1 MKHAYTMKYL
11 LFFYLSFFIFP
22 SAASAHRLDEY
33 LQASQL
39 NLTPT
44 GVRIELRLTP
54 GVDVADRVFTLI
66 DLDRNG
72 QTSPA
77 EQRAYAQRVLNDL
90 SLELDNR
97 SLPLTLTDVAFPSR
111 TELKTGDAPIIL
123 ALSADTSF
131 TTSHDHQ
138 LTFRNNHL
146 PTLSVY
152 NANPLIPTTP
162 IKITSQQRDPLQ
174 RDLTLHF
181 HLPSTSN
188 TTAASTAWPIW
199 HLFLWLSELLI

>member
-1 MKHAYTMKYL
+1 MK
-11 LFFYLSFFIFP
+11 SFFLLILLILLP
-22 SAASAHRLDEY
+22 QSAAAHRLDEY
-33 LQASQL
+33 LQAAQI

-54 GVDVADRVFTLI
+54 GVDVADRIYALI

-77 EQRAYAQRVLNDL
+77 EQRAYAQRVLDDL
-90 SLELDNR
+90 ALELDNR
-97 SLPLTLTDVAFPSR
+97 PLPLTLTSVAFPSR
-111 TELKTGDAPIIL
+111 AELKTGDSAIIL
-123 ALSADTSF
+123 ALSADTNFS
-131 TTSHDHQ
+131 TSDDYQ

-152 NANPLIPTTP
+152 NANTLIPTAL

-174 RDLTLHF
+174 HELTIHF
-181 HLPSTSN
+181 HLPST
-188 TTAASTAWPIW
+188 TASTTWPIW
-199 HLFLWLSELLI
+199 RLFLWLSELLI

>member
-1 MKHAYTMKYL
+1 MR
-11 LFFYLSFFIFP
+11 SFFLFILLILLP
-22 SAASAHRLDEY
+22 QSASAHVLDEY

-44 GVRIELRLTP
+44 GVHIELHLTP
-54 GVDVADRVFTLI
+54 GVDVADRIFTLI

-72 QTSPA
+72 QASPA
-77 EQRAYAQRVLNDL
+77 EQRAYAQHVLDDL

-97 SLPLTLTDVAFPSR
+97 PLPLTLTSVAIPSR

-123 ALSADTSF
+123 ALSADTHFS
-131 TTSHDHQ
+131 TSNDHQ
-138 LTFRNNHL
+138 LTFRNNYL
-146 PTLSVY
+146 PSLSVY
-152 NANPLIPTTP
+152 NANTLIPTTP

-174 RDLTLHF
+174 HELTIHF
-181 HLPSTSN
+181 HLPS

>member
-1 MKHAYTMKYL
+1 MQ
-11 LFFYLSFFIFP
+11 
-22 SAASAHRLDEY
+22 AA
-33 LQASQL
+33 QL

-54 GVDVADRVFTLI
+54 GVDVADRIFTLI

-72 QTSPA
+72 QASPT
-77 EQRAYAQRVLNDL
+77 EQRAYAQRVLDDL

-97 SLPLTLTDVAFPSR
+97 PLPLTLTDVAFPSR
-111 TELKTGDAPIIL
+111 AELQTGDAPIIL
-123 ALSADTSF
+123 AVSADTNF
-131 TTSHDHQ
+131 TTSNDHQ

-152 NANPLIPTTP
+152 NANALIPTTH

-174 RDLTLHF
+174 RTLILHF
-181 HLPSTSN
+181 HLPST
-188 TTAASTAWPIW
+188 TTMAPSTPWPIW
-199 HLFLWLSELLI
+199 RLFLWLSELLI